1 MTTTQKIIK
10 NLATALAIF
19 LVIII
24 ISGILTGI
32 YAILN
37 ASGAINTEETVITEE
52 LKTISSELLE
62 VASLQIDLE
71 YTNLYIK
78 TGEKFEI
85 KTNNSEITFE
95 NNNDSVKIKEEGKR
109 WFKNKN
115 VESSLIIYIPENM
128 PVLDET
134 NIDIGAGKINIEKLN
149 TKGLYLELGAG
160 EVHIENVIATSE
172 TVIDGGAGKTEIQQ
186 SKLNNLKA
194 DLGIGEFNF
203 SGILTGKSTINS
215 GIGDTNLEIIGKK
228 EDYTISASKGIG
240 NLTLDGQKI
249 EYDRVYS
256 SGNNYLSFD
265 GGIGEINIKFID

>member
-1 MTTTQKIIK
+1 M
-10 NLATALAIF
+10 
-19 LVIII
+19 
-24 ISGILTGI
+24 
-32 YAILN
+32 
-37 ASGAINTEETVITEE
+37 
-52 LKTISSELLE
+52 
-62 VASLQIDLE
+62 E

>member
-37 ASGAINTEETVITEE
+37 ASGVINTEETVITEE